1 MATEQFRPEYHFTPA
16 QNWQNDPN
24 GLFYFGGQYHLYFQ
38 HNPFGDQWGNMSW
51 GHAVSHDMLTWH
63 QLPVA
68 IPTYPFTS
76 PPAGLRRSDPESVI
90 GVAAGAP
97 I

>member
-1 MATEQFRPEYHFTPA
+1 MT
-16 QNWQNDPN
+16 
-24 GLFYFGGQYHLYFQ
+24 
-38 HNPFGDQWGNMSW
+38 
-51 GHAVSHDMLTWH
+51 V
-63 QLPVA
+63 V
-68 IPTYPFTS
+68 TYPFTS